1 MFVVTKQE
9 MVSEAQT
16 RALNAPDA
24 NFLSGLGA
32 AAKWH
37 ETIQNMSFRPKVV
50 DWACLLKKQEMVLEA
65 QTRALNVPR
74 YQFLQRVKCGYEMAW
89 NHPKHKF

>member
-37 ETIQNMSFRPKVV
+37 ETIQNMSFRLKVV
-50 DWACLLKKQEMVLEA
+50 DWACLLQKNKKW
-65 QTRALNVPR
+65 
-74 YQFLQRVKCGYEMAW
+74 F
-89 NHPKHKF
+89 